1 MLALILLVYLS
12 LRNDAL
18 RRSGD
23 LPASTPEVFVL
34 GFGPLGG
41 GLNLDIGLLYSRQYR
56 EVDSHTRRF
65 VPLIRVLLPLA
76 PVLVLLTFVIGRG

>member
-1 MLALILLVYLS
+1 MLALVLIAYLS
-12 LRNDAL
+12 LRIDSL

-34 GFGPLGG
+34 GSSPWGG
-41 GLNLDIGLLYSRQYR
+41 GMSLNIGLLYSRQYR
-56 EVDSHTRRF
+56 ELDGHTRRL

-76 PVLVLLTFVIGRG
+76 PVLVLLAFMVGRG